1 MKAFKNITGCWSLV
15 LATQLNGL
23 CVSQQRAGRAGLG
36 PTFRGGSSSELANR
50 LIPHLS
56 LKFFPGIH
64 EAELTRPK
72 LKCFKALINWQWA
85 HLGREVRERVWEV
98 MERISRKQDSSHAE
112 INYCTPLS
120 SRKMCLS
127 FKSVSTKVISKDS
140 LANTYRNILN
150 KLKIPTGGNY
160 FPLNSNLIGF
170 LSLFPNDSADHR
182 LLHILF
188 L

>member
-1 MKAFKNITGCWSLV
+1 MVKAFKNITGCWSLV

-72 LKCFKALINWQWA
+72 LKCFKALIN
-85 HLGREVRERVWEV
+85 
-98 MERISRKQDSSHAE
+98 
-112 INYCTPLS
+112 
-120 SRKMCLS
+120 
-127 FKSVSTKVISKDS
+127 
-140 LANTYRNILN
+140 
-150 KLKIPTGGNY
+150 
-160 FPLNSNLIGF
+160 
-170 LSLFPNDSADHR
+170 
-182 LLHILF
+182 
-188 L
+188 